1 MYVSTCSPGSYASQ
15 ALPAAASVRLCFS
28 VVIGS
33 TLLLLPVFLSPPPRQ
48 HRLHRSPAP
57 QSTKTTIRI
66 SMAMQNTLMPINIT
80 ANTALSYVRV
90 VGSSMINAN
99 PPMVVK
105 VKATQA
111 TKALQSSL
119 SASKGAVFN
128 TGRKKKDKNTKSSEQ
143 KKQHT
148 NKTNSSKTYPK
159 ACTSTSPRLQ
169 STIAPNSLAQRH
181 TLHPS

>member
-1 MYVSTCSPGSYASQ
+1 M
-15 ALPAAASVRLCFS
+15 
-28 VVIGS
+28 
-33 TLLLLPVFLSPPPRQ
+33 
-48 HRLHRSPAP
+48 
-57 QSTKTTIRI
+57 QS
-66 SMAMQNTLMPINIT
+66 TLMPINIT

-90 VGSSMINAN
+90 AGSSMINAN

-143 KKQHT
+143 KKQYT
-148 NKTNSSKTYPK
+148 KKRNSSSTYPR
-159 ACTSTSPRLQ
+159 ACTSTSP
-169 STIAPNSLAQRH
+169 
-181 TLHPS
+181 